1 MFLFVVLVIYFYCFK
16 MKLLISKKSVKTAAT
31 RPGGPKGGLS
41 GVNEDEDEDDGGFS
55 EMQSSSIPH
64 ASSKT
69 YPTNGDLNE
78 QSSLAMNKMSGS
90 KTSLNSNLKGQSQLP
105 ILNLNSLPGNGGS
118 GANITLSSTTLSNRL
133 PNVDE
138 KKFKNLND
146 YTTSAHEFL
155 TQSISQNALNHI
167 DSSNGSTKNLN
178 SPSRHP
184 PHYLSRI

>member
-1 MFLFVVLVIYFYCFK
+1 MLLFLSVLVFYFYCFK
-16 MKLLISKKSVKTAAT
+16 TKLLKKTSKKSAKKPAI
-31 RPGGPKGGLS
+31 GGPKGLS
-41 GVNEDEDEDDGGFS
+41 GTNEDEDEDDGGFS

-69 YPTNGDLNE
+69 YPTNGDFNE

-118 GANITLSSTTLSNRL
+118 GANITLSSATLSNRL

-138 KKFKNLND
+138 KKIKNLND

-178 SPSRHP
+178 SPSRQP
-184 PHYLSRI
+184 PDYSHI